1 VQTEVTVRRVV
12 GCLALRRLT
21 AGINDLIHRN
31 YWLKRLPAVV
41 CLGCIFY
48 IIGSNKRE
56 IRTAVASGVGS
67 ASRDGLAMICKHGV
81 SNDAPQMTDG
91 LKIGK
96 SYQEL
101 ESGFLYGYIIMG
113 RQGKQVTYEL
123 HLKHIRI
130 SADWDDAVLSFST
143 EGNWGYV
150 YIPRLEIINPES
162 HTGFDPIDS
171 GEYFPLEYREPYR
184 WNLSA
189 KPGVPCAFVKVLD
202 QENKLLLVG
211 FNPGK

>member
-21 AGINDLIHRN
+21 AGINDMMRRKI
-31 YWLKRLPAVV
+31 WLKRLPTLVG
-41 CLGCIFY
+41 LGSMFC
-48 IIGSNKRE
+48 IIGSNQGG
-56 IRTAVASGVGS
+56 IHTAPIPGVIS
-67 ASRDGLAMICKHGV
+67 TTRADFAMISKHGI
-81 SNDAPQMTDG
+81 SSDAPKMTND
-91 LKIGK
+91 LHIGN

-113 RQGKQVTYEL
+113 LQNKQVTYDL

-130 SADWDDAVLSFST
+130 SADWDDAVLSFSS

-150 YIPRLEIINPES
+150 YIPHLNITNPNNNS
-162 HTGFDPIDS
+162 GLGQIDAA
-171 GEYFPLEYREPYR
+171 EYFPLEYPEPYR

-189 KPGVPCAFVKVLD
+189 MPGIPCAFLEVLD
-202 QENKLLLVG
+202 QQNKLLLIG